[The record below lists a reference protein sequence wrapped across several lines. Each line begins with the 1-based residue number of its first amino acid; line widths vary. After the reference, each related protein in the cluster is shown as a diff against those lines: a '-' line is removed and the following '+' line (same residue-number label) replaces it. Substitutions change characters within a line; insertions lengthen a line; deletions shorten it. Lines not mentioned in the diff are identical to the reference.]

1 MGDGSASDGGPAQAT
16 GRPGGRLAPVLEL
29 VDRQLPP
36 ELQQRC
42 DGFLSRYFK
51 HLSSLDLKAQ
61 KAHVL
66 RSKAH
71 AYGFATDPLASLKE
85 RRGTD
90 ATPGAPAA

>member
-51 HLSSLDLKAQ
+51 HLSSLDLKAHEPRDLLGAAL
-61 KAHVL
+61 AHL
-66 RSKAH
+66 RLGEVRTEGTGNVQH
-71 AYGFATDPLASLKE
+71 PATNSPL
-85 RRGTD
+85 
-90 ATPGAPAA
+90 